1 LISKSSMMRNGWTFS
16 LIVEIVH
23 NIWLQQSSSNCG
35 TCLYIAMFNN
45 YIRAF
50 KPFTLYRQYLEG
62 GPLSHGFDRNELL
75 LKRAQSLVILLD
87 FVPIVA
93 NYMSRSSFTNCPLQG
108 EDVFGF
114 AKWLVNC
121 LLGVKTMIPIVL
133 IVWIFLIHE

>member
-50 KPFTLYRQYLEG
+50 KPFTLYRQYL
-62 GPLSHGFDRNELL
+62 
-75 LKRAQSLVILLD
+75 
-87 FVPIVA
+87 
-93 NYMSRSSFTNCPLQG
+93 
-108 EDVFGF
+108 
-114 AKWLVNC
+114 
-121 LLGVKTMIPIVL
+121 
-133 IVWIFLIHE
+133 